1 MLDETEIDRRA
12 LLRFLAATTDPPRRV
27 WKPVGNWRAPDTAED
42 VTQWSGV
49 KTELFPRVRTH
60 DEKTGEL
67 LTPVRVPRVTYLD
80 ASNKQAQGEFPGA
93 AAFALGAGGAGV
105 SKASAATNSLSAK
118 MNAWIDGVEAAAM
131 ELHAV
136 VLLGACANAC
146 PCRVR
151 EP

>member
-49 KTELFPRVRTH
+49 RTELFPRVRTH

-93 AAFALGAGGAGV
+93 AAFALYGWLLSHSYAADAGRVEMRAPLPDPLEAG
-105 SKASAATNSLSAK
+105 T
-118 MNAWIDGVEAAAM
+118 G
-131 ELHAV
+131 
-136 VLLGACANAC
+136 
-146 PCRVR
+146 
-151 EP
+151 